1 MNGAK
6 KELSKDKLYAE
17 MLELFEE
24 RRLALVSHPFLLPQN
39 TYAKLF
45 PETGEIQGHVIS
57 HH

>member
-6 KELSKDKLYAE
+6 KKLSNDKLYVG
-17 MLELFEE
+17 MLEQFEE

-39 TYAKLF
+39 TQAKLF
-45 PETGEIQGHVIS
+45 LETGEIEGHVIS